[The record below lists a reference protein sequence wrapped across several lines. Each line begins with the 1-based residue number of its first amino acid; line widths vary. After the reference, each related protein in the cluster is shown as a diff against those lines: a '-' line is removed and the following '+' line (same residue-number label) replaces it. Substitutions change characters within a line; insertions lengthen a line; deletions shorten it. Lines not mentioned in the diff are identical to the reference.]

1 MSHFFRRPIFR
12 RDNGFAMEFA
22 GKHYETGTITNALQ
36 AAGVV
41 NPSTRTPYSE
51 ALILGASGGIAFGSF
66 VFEYKGALPH
76 ASLLFRN
83 TFAPFERAL
92 DNMAIRRE
100 VRETVK
106 EEKGEENLRRALD
119 EGLVPLVWADIFS
132 LPHKGLCNGSG
143 MWMAVPMAVV
153 GLSDGDYL
161 VADRPGLPSRVSVS
175 DLLKAR
181 GVVKKD
187 RFRIATFEAPD
198 TSRLGEG
205 LRRGIE
211 TALALYLDKPP
222 AGSANNWG
230 RVGMRHLASLLV
242 DPKNPK
248 GWTKQF
254 EPGPRLVQALAG
266 FPGQPGVWDW
276 IETWGFPSA
285 ERGAYASFLREASSW
300 TGLDLSG
307 SASFFDRLAP
317 MWSALAETALSD
329 SVPEFVSLKALKG
342 LYRSN
347 PSPEVRSEIISTIT
361 AARESTRLAEVA
373 GDIRLAMST
382 QLLEIAELEEEAF
395 LNLKSAVSGY
405 QQV

>member
-1 MSHFFRRPIFR
+1 MSHFFRGLLFQ

-22 GKHYETGTITNALQ
+22 GRHYETGTITNALQ

-41 NPSTRTPYSE
+41 NPSTGTPYSE

-106 EEKGEENLRRALD
+106 EEKGDENLRRALD
-119 EGLVPLVWADIFS
+119 EGLIPLVWADIFS

-153 GLSDGDYL
+153 GLSGGDYL
-161 VADRPGLPSRVSVS
+161 VADRPGLPSRVSVG

-211 TALALYLDKPP
+211 TSLALYLDKPP

-230 RVGMRHLASLLV
+230 IVGMRHLANLLV

-248 GWTKQF
+248 GWARQF

-276 IETWGFPSA
+276 IETWGFPGA
-285 ERGAYASFLREASSW
+285 ERGAYAAFLREASSW
-300 TGLDLSG
+300 IGVNLSDPAAVFEHT
-307 SASFFDRLAP
+307 ASI
-317 MWSALAETALSD
+317 WTALADTALSD
-329 SVPEFVSLKALKG
+329 SVPEFVDLKALKV
-342 LYRSN
+342 RNRAN
-347 PSPEVRSEIISTIT
+347 PSPEIRDEIIAKIVT
-361 AARESTRLAEVA
+361 ARKSTRLAEA
-373 GDIRLAMST
+373 AADIRQAMSK
-382 QLLEIAELEEEAF
+382 QLLEIAALEEGAF
-395 LNLKSAVSGY
+395 LNLRSTLSGCR
-405 QQV
+405 QA